1 MPQNY
6 GVIQRY
12 FNIHHRNI
20 NGGKFDTINSSLF
33 GVSFL
38 LNCTKMT
45 ELVYPLQ
52 HSQVN
57 IGVSDYMIPG

>member
-6 GVIQRY
+6 CVIQRY

-20 NGGKFDTINSSLF
+20 NGGKFDKIDSSLL

-45 ELVYPLQ
+45 ELVYPL
-52 HSQVN
+52 
-57 IGVSDYMIPG
+57 